1 MLKKLNLKSTKS
13 WLMATLL
20 GVSSMAYAITPEE
33 QLSREVDARYAIE
46 RRDIIAQDVAESAD
60 KILNQYSAEISRTG
74 AFYSAVEVDRRIKE
88 RNEKYSKIWNKFY
101 GKVCQFLLPYAKQG
115 NLYAQYVIAYRC
127 SSQLREL
134 RPLKF
139 KDILTSIIDSKSES
153 TSRIT
158 SDNAKFIPYRGSLR
172 VNAFQLLGEAY
183 LFGWGG
189 AVAKDLE
196 KAKFYY
202 KMLCEEE
209 GYCYSY
215 NRTVDD
221 ENKCNRGDKFACE
234 MIGK

>member
-33 QLSREVDARYAIE
+33 QLSREINARYAIE
-46 RRDIIAQDVAESAD
+46 KRDIIAQANADVD

-74 AFYSAVEVDRRIKE
+74 AFYSPAEANRRIE
-88 RNEKYSKIWNKFY
+88 ESNEKYSKIWNKFY

-139 KDILTSIIDSKSES
+139 KDILTSIIDSKSEF

-158 SDNAKFIPYRGSLR
+158 SDNDKFIVYRGSLR

-183 LFGWGG
+183 LLGWGG

-215 NRTVDD
+215 NSTVDR
-221 ENKCNRGDKFACE
+221 ENKCNRGDMDACE
-234 MIGK
+234 LIGK